1 MSENTKCLVQ
11 LDALMDTRLGTLK
24 RINPDSAE
32 LIRTSWYH
40 KRTSDQFDRNGS
52 KINQAAYTALYSA
65 RDEETLKLS
74 MMTQLP
80 KYLMTLIARLTTTQ
94 GMPLLSQQ
102 FKVDINYYPYDL
114 SEQVLAAIQVAMETY
129 TNGAAE
135 INMVFYAPED
145 LSVTMVKSCYD
156 IVFLYDFNEWLMQHT
171 AEFEK
176 AQIPEV
182 RFVAPK
188 LYLKDVPAQLLEKVN
203 HEEYVW
209 EQMSMVFMGLVG
221 VVFMDAN
228 LYSIVTDTPPDL
240 DL

>member
-24 RINPDSAE
+24 RLSPDGAE
-32 LIRTSWYH
+32 LIRTTWYH

-80 KYLMTLIARLTTTQ
+80 KYLMTLIARLTSTQ

-102 FKVDINYYPYDL
+102 FKIDINYYPYEL
-114 SEQVLAAIQVAMETY
+114 SEQVLTAIQVAMETY

-135 INMVFYAPED
+135 INMVYYAPED
-145 LSVTMVKSCYD
+145 LTVTMVKSCYD

-171 AEFEK
+171 KEFEK

-182 RFVAPK
+182 RMVAPK
-188 LYLKDVPAQLLEKVN
+188 LYLKDVPSQLLEKVN

-240 DL
+240 DP